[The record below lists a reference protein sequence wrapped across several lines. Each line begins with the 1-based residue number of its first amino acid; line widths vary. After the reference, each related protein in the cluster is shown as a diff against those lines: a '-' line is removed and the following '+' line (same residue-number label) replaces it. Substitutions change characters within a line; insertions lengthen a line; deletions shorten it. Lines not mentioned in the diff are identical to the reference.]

1 MWGTHVKQVAKEACN
16 NAKSCKVTMSSPP
29 TLAKNVNEKKQH
41 KGSHVTWK

>member
-1 MWGTHVKQVAKEACN
+1 
-16 NAKSCKVTMSSPP
+16 MSSPP